1 MQMVDTY
8 SQMEKSFFYFQS
20 KFHMFEMNSKHKY
33 TKNELVI
40 LDLSNANFK
49 MYVCL
54 WVYIFVYIQDR
65 NTR

>member
-20 KFHMFEMNSKHKY
+20 KFRMFEMNSKHKY

-54 WVYIFVYIQDR
+54 
-65 NTR
+65 

>member
-1 MQMVDTY
+1 MVDTY
-8 SQMEKSFFYFQS
+8 SQMKKSFFYFQS

-54 WVYIFVYIQDR
+54 
-65 NTR
+65 